1 MCGDNR
7 YDDNLRIIT
16 AIKLYLYSGFYSEHP
31 SFVLLIHKDSKVLGS
46 IDTML
51 AISVSPN
58 AIN

>member
-7 YDDNLRIIT
+7 YDDNLRILT

-31 SFVLLIHKDSKVLGS
+31 SFDLLIHKDSKVLSS